1 MVYLICTGTGHVMVL
16 YHTDLLYNTINKDMF
31 LYIFGAFNFSIFC
44 IFNFSIFCIFNFSI
58 FCIFNFSIFC
68 IFNFSIFWYGLIS
81 FDTFL
86 VRFDI

>member
-1 MVYLICTGTGHVMVL
+1 MVL

-31 LYIFGAFNFSIFC
+31 RYIFVAFNFSIFNFSTFNFSIFC
-44 IFNFSIFCIFNFSI
+44 IC
-58 FCIFNFSIFC
+58 
-68 IFNFSIFWYGLIS
+68 NFSIFWYGLIS